1 MSDDTT
7 LSELDIVQRGEPT
20 DPEQLHVD
28 GENPNEQ
35 SDDAFGSLID
45 GIQSGWVGGDIV
57 VNTGALP
64 GYEGD
69 PDGLICDGEH
79 RWRAAQEIGRDT
91 VPVTF
96 VDFESDAQRRYWRQH
111 LNKVTGEHDSK
122 RDALEYDV
130 LLSAG
135 MSEEVDALT
144 DAADEDLDELLEE
157 IRVDTAQPAEYEYD
171 LDHEVYF
178 EDCVDGMAERLP
190 DGAADCVIT
199 DPPYG
204 IDVDLTD
211 TLGSRNVDHVGDLEN
226 DGLED
231 ALALFEETAAELH
244 RVLADDGHAY
254 VFASWKTYDEFRD
267 ILLANGFDVK
277 NCIVWCK
284 TTPNN
289 QPNFGTGGVN
299 YGTQHEFILYATKAD
314 GAPRPLAETMSDL
327 IRHKHQTEGNE
338 HPTEKPV
345 GLIETLLQ
353 QSTEPGER
361 VLDPFMGSGTTA
373 VAAVQNDREYA
384 GFEVDEE
391 NYREVIERRV
401 GEAERQ
407 REAAVNQEADA
418 ETAAADD

>member
-1 MSDDTT
+1 MTDQRTLEDLPQPEYDGTLAPDD
-7 LSELDIVQRGEPT
+7 LY
-20 DPEQLHVD
+20 VD

-35 SDDAFGSLID
+35 SDQVFGLLCDRMRDNGWLGGPIITDTD
-45 GIQSGWVGGDIV
+45 GCI
-57 VNTGALP
+57 A
-64 GYEGD
+64 
-69 PDGLICDGEH
+69 DGEH
-79 RWRAAQEIGRDT
+79 RWRAAQEIGLAEI
-91 VPVTF
+91 PVKQY
-96 VDFESDAQRRYWRQH
+96 DIDDATRRLWRQE
-111 LNKVTGEHDSK
+111 LNKITGEHDPK
-122 RDALEYDV
+122 RDALEYDE

-135 MSEEVDALT
+135 LTEEVEAVT
-144 DAADEDLDELLEE
+144 DAADEDLDELLAE

-178 EDCVDGMAERLP
+178 EDCVDGMAERLA

-231 ALALFEETAAELH
+231 ALRLFEETAAELH

-267 ILLANGFDVK
+267 ILLTSGFDVK

-299 YGTQHEFILYATKAD
+299 YGTQHEFILYATKED

-384 GFEVDEE
+384 GFEVDED

-407 REAAVNQEADA
+407 REAAVNQDDDA
-418 ETAAADD
+418 EAAAADD

>member
-1 MSDDTT
+1 MPAGSSGAVRD
-7 LSELDIVQRGEPT
+7 L
-20 DPEQLHVD
+20 EQTVA
-28 GENPNEQ
+28 Q

-45 GIQSGWVGGDIV
+45 GIQSGWVGGDVV

-204 IDVDLTD
+204 IEVDLTD

-231 ALALFEETAAELH
+231 ARLYYHRLPLHDVLVVLPKEERL
-244 RVLADDGHAY
+244 
-254 VFASWKTYDEFRD
+254 
-267 ILLANGFDVK
+267 
-277 NCIVWCK
+277 
-284 TTPNN
+284 P
-289 QPNFGTGGVN
+289 
-299 YGTQHEFILYATKAD
+299 
-314 GAPRPLAETMSDL
+314 
-327 IRHKHQTEGNE
+327 
-338 HPTEKPV
+338 
-345 GLIETLLQ
+345 
-353 QSTEPGER
+353 ER
-361 VLDPFMGSGTTA
+361 
-373 VAAVQNDREYA
+373 
-384 GFEVDEE
+384 
-391 NYREVIERRV
+391 
-401 GEAERQ
+401 
-407 REAAVNQEADA
+407 
-418 ETAAADD
+418 